1 MGNRSPSLASV
12 PSPGATVEDGF
23 SALGMKMAAAGDR
36 LFVSE
41 VVTLMH
47 IPGEL
52 ACCEARTAVEGE
64 VLTSGPAPLL
74 LPSNS
79 ESKTYKQA
87 VLVNSS

>member
-1 MGNRSPSLASV
+1 M
-12 PSPGATVEDGF
+12 EDGF

-41 VVTLMH
+41 VVTLRTEAPLMH